1 VAPPSGSAS
10 IARQR
15 WIGRL
20 AATFF
25 AGGGLL
31 ALVTLPLA
39 SPDSDREA
47 SAVVAVLACVA
58 GVVIWFVPWERLP
71 ARATLVVVPPAFA
84 LIAFGNVFGGTD
96 YFTYGIFFV
105 IAFMWIGLAH
115 PPWTSTLI
123 APLAFV
129 AYLLPLMALPRSDA
143 AAGIGSAL
151 LVLPISVLAGESL
164 ARGLDRLAR
173 TEAELHY
180 QRTAAE
186 ELRELH
192 AMKDAFLRAASHEL
206 RTPLTVCRG
215 YVDLLDARP
224 DAEELRV
231 TVDVVTDELARMGR
245 IVDDITTLT
254 RLEDPAA
261 LRRAPVDVPEL
272 VQEIRAKA
280 APILGARLHVSD
292 VPPGSLSADRDRITQ
307 ALLNL
312 LHNAS
317 RHAGAGASVELRAI
331 AEPTAW
337 RFVVAD
343 DGRGLDGAD
352 VEALFEPFRHD
363 PASPG
368 SGLGL
373 AIVRAI
379 ARAHEGEAGARPL
392 PGRGAEFWI
401 RVPA

>member
-1 VAPPSGSAS
+1 M
-10 IARQR
+10 ARQR

-31 ALVTLPLA
+31 ALATLPLT
-39 SPDSDREA
+39 SPDSDRAA
-47 SAVVAVLACVA
+47 SAVTAVLACAA
-58 GVVIWFVPWERLP
+58 GLVIWFVPWERLP

-84 LIAFGNVFGGTD
+84 LIAVGNVYGGTD

-105 IAFMWIGLAH
+105 IAFVWIGLAH
-115 PPWTSTLI
+115 PPWTSTMLS
-123 APLAFV
+123 PLAFA
-129 AYLLPLMALPRSDA
+129 AYLLPLATLPRSDA
-143 AAGIGSAL
+143 AAGVGSAL
-151 LVLPISVLAGESL
+151 LVVPISVLVGESL

-173 TEAELHY
+173 TEAELRHH
-180 QRTAAE
+180 RTAAE
-186 ELRELH
+186 ELRELD
-192 AMKDAFLRAASHEL
+192 AMKDTFMRAASHEL

-215 YVDLLDARP
+215 YVDLLGARP
-224 DAEELRV
+224 DADELQA

-280 APILGARLHVSD
+280 APILGTRLRVSD
-292 VPPGSLSADRDRITQ
+292 PPQGSLSADRDRITQ

-317 RHAGAGASVELRAI
+317 SHAGAGASVELRTI
-331 AEPTAW
+331 AEPAAW

-352 VEALFEPFRHD
+352 VEALFQPFRHD
-363 PASPG
+363 PASSG

-379 ARAHEGEAGARPL
+379 ARAHAGEAGARPL

>member
-1 VAPPSGSAS
+1 M
-10 IARQR
+10 ARQR

-31 ALVTLPLA
+31 ALATLPLT
-39 SPDSDREA
+39 SPDSDRVA
-47 SAVVAVLACVA
+47 SAIIAVLACAA
-58 GVVIWFVPWERLP
+58 GIVIWLIPWERLP
-71 ARATLVVVPPAFA
+71 ARSTLVLVPPAFA
-84 LIAFGNVFGGTD
+84 LIALGNVYGGTD

-105 IAFMWIGLAH
+105 IAFVWIGLAH
-115 PPWTSTLI
+115 PPWTSTLL

-129 AYLLPLMALPRSDA
+129 AYLLPLATLPRSDA
-143 AAGIGSAL
+143 AAGVGSAL
-151 LVLPISVLAGESL
+151 LVVPISVLVGESL
-164 ARGLDRLAR
+164 ARGIDRLAR
-173 TEAELHY
+173 TEAELLHH
-180 QRTAAE
+180 RAAAE
-186 ELRELH
+186 ELRELD
-192 AMKDAFLRAASHEL
+192 AMKDTFLRAASHEL

-215 YVDLLDARP
+215 YVDLLGAHP
-224 DAEELRV
+224 DADELHA

-261 LRRAPVDVPEL
+261 LRRAPVDIPEL

-280 APILGARLHVSD
+280 APILGTRLRVSD
-292 VPPGSLSADRDRITQ
+292 PPRGSLSGDRDRITQ

-317 RHAGAGASVELRAI
+317 SHAGADASVELRTI
-331 AEPTAW
+331 AEPAAW

-343 DGRGLDGAD
+343 DGRGLNGAD
-352 VEALFEPFRHD
+352 VEALFQPFRHD

-379 ARAHEGEAGARPL
+379 ARAHAGEAGARPL